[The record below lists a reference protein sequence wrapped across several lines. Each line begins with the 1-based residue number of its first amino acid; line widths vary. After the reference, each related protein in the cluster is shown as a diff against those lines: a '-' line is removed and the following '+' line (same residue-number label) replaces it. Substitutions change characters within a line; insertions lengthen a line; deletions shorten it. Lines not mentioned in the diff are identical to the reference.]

1 MLLHIFCPL
10 LLAHMCA
17 AAAVAGSLSSA
28 SPPSKTDRCLV
39 ICVKGDPPLNGIVSV
54 TPQEEAAIRAEASQ
68 PAAVPCNCCPGTSGG
83 HSRQRDAARVPG
95 RGGGFTPQTHK
106 TVQSCPATPYWA
118 YCLITDGWHIDRQQR
133 VDVAWKCENP
143 GTYGSPIVAL
153 NGCFWGAVKQVSLTL
168 CNKCIK
174 TVRYWPAYTSIL
186 VVFSPAEIVFH
197 ILYIN
202 NCYSLYSH

>member
-1 MLLHIFCPL
+1 MGLFLLHL
-10 LLAHMCA
+10 RKR
-17 AAAVAGSLSSA
+17 
-28 SPPSKTDRCLV
+28 PPSEQR
-39 ICVKGDPPLNGIVSV
+39 
-54 TPQEEAAIRAEASQ
+54 RASQ
-68 PAAVPCNCCPGTSGG
+68 RPSPVTAVLGPQVDTAGREMLHVYPA
-83 HSRQRDAARVPG
+83 
-95 RGGGFTPQTHK
+95 GGGGGASHLRIIKQC
-106 TVQSCPATPYWA
+106 SPAPPPPYWA

-174 TVRYWPAYTSIL
+174 TVRYWPACTSMS
-186 VVFSPAEIVFH
+186 VVFSPAEIFFH